1 MNVVLGLLGF
11 MAIVLAIGFVIQYF
25 DDEREER
32 RKELAK
38 GVRKAQEERYN
49 KVTEEYEA
57 RKQKAAPRREA
68 PVTVASP
75 KPVTGNWKAP
85 EPTPTPH
92 NDLLMT
98 ALVVDSL
105 SEPSYTEPSRTE
117 SYSTPSYSSCDYG
130 SSSSSD
136 SSSSYDSSSSSS
148 CDSSSSY

>member
-57 RKQKAAPRREA
+57 RKHKASPRREA
-68 PVTVASP
+68 PVTVSAP

-85 EPTPTPH
+85 EPTHTPH

-105 SEPSYTEPSRTE
+105 SEPSYTEPARTE

-136 SSSSYDSSSSSS
+136 SSSSYDSGSSSS